1 MRMSRFVKVFT
12 RGWRVSYDLVYWRD
26 NDDDD
31 DESVVNRFRFVSEF
45 PRSFTLSLAEGNF
58 F

>member
-1 MRMSRFVKVFT
+1 M
-12 RGWRVSYDLVYWRD
+12 SYDLVYWRD